1 MFRYGRRC
9 VNSVITCSA
18 TVGVVLSIIMYGFGV
33 WLRDKTKIDALNP
46 LLISI
51 ASIIVFLL
59 VFHVDYKNYEQSAQ

>member
-1 MFRYGRRC
+1 MEA

-59 VFHVDYKNYEQSAQ
+59 VFHVDYENYKQSAQ

>member
-1 MFRYGRRC
+1 MEA

-51 ASIIVFLL
+51 ASIIVLT
-59 VFHVDYKNYEQSAQ
+59 H